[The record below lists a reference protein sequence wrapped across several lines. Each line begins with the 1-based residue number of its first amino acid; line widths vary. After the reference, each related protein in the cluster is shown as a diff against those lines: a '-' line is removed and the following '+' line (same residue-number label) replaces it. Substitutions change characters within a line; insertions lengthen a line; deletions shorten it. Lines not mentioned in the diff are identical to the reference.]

1 MRRPVWSLFPAIAL
15 SGLLAPALAGA
26 GAPSVDPGQLLQ
38 RIQAAASQSNYE
50 GTIVYS
56 AGGLLSSSRVAHYS
70 VGKQTYDRVDTL
82 DGRQQRVFR
91 LDGSVHTVW
100 PKEHVV
106 VVEQRTPLTGLPSTM
121 QAVAPRALEHYAVQP
136 EGSDRIAGREAD
148 VYLLQP
154 RDGLRYAQRF
164 WADRATGLMLRSD
177 VIGPDHA
184 VLESTAFSEVR
195 IGVRPRPASVVQ
207 ALQQLAGYRVEHP
220 LQQRTSL
227 AEQGWALDRPVPG
240 FRLAGCVKRTLGAG
254 ADGAAEPRVVQ
265 AVYSDGLTHVS
276 IFIEPAGLP
285 SDDEQ
290 LGGRIGATGTLRQRR
305 GDEWIT
311 LMGDVPAST
320 LRLFAGALERRR

>member
-1 MRRPVWSLFPAIAL
+1 MRRSTWSLLPALAL
-15 SGLLAPALAGA
+15 SGLLAPALASA
-26 GAPSVDPGQLLQ
+26 GAPPVDSEKLLQ
-38 RIQAAASQSNYE
+38 RIQSAATQRNYE

-70 VGKQTYDRVDTL
+70 VGKQTYDRVEAL

-91 LDGSVHTVW
+91 LDGTVHTVW

-121 QAVAPRALEHYAVQP
+121 PAVAPRALDQYAVQA
-136 EGSDRIAGREAD
+136 EGSDRVAGREAD

-154 RDGLRYAQRF
+154 RDGMRYAQRF
-164 WADRATGLMLRSD
+164 WADRETGLMLRSD

-184 VLESTAFSEVR
+184 VLESTAFSEVE
-195 IGVRPRPASVVQ
+195 IGVKPQPASVVQ
-207 ALQQLAGYRVEHP
+207 ALQRLSGYRVERP

-227 AEQGWALDRPVPG
+227 AAQGWEMDRSVPG

-254 ADGAAEPRVVQ
+254 ADSAAEPRVVQ

-285 SDDEQ
+285 GDDEQ
-290 LGGRIGATGTLRQRR
+290 LGGRIGATSTLRQRR
-305 GDEWIT
+305 GDQWIT

-320 LRLFAGALERRR
+320 LKLFVGALERRR

>member
-1 MRRPVWSLFPAIAL
+1 MRWSAWGWLPALAL
-15 SGLLAPALAGA
+15 SGLLAPALAGEA
-26 GAPSVDPGQLLQ
+26 APPVDAKQLLQ
-38 RIQAAASQSNYE
+38 RIQSAASQGNYQ
-50 GTIVYS
+50 GTLVYS

-70 VGKQTYDRVDTL
+70 VGKQTYDSVEAL
-82 DGRQQRVFR
+82 DGRQQRVYR
-91 LDGSVHTVW
+91 MDGAVHTAW

-121 QAVAPRALEHYAVQP
+121 QALAPRALEHYAVQA
-136 EGSDRIAGREAD
+136 EGRDRIAGREAD

-154 RDGLRYAQRF
+154 RDDLRYAQRF
-164 WADRATGLMLRSD
+164 WVDRATGLMLRSD

-184 VLESTAFSEVR
+184 VLESTAFSEVE
-195 IGVRPRPASVVQ
+195 IGVKAQPARVVQ
-207 ALQQLAGYRVEHP
+207 ALHQLDGYRVERP

-227 AEQGWALDRPVPG
+227 AAEGWELHRPVPG

-254 ADGAAEPRVVQ
+254 ADGPAEPRVLQ

-290 LGGRIGATGTLRQRR
+290 LGGRIGATSTLRQRR
-305 GDEWIT
+305 GDRWIT